1 VHEQTQTDHGH
12 RLGVRQILVA
22 FVHMD
27 IQARLEAADFA
38 AAALAETNAA
48 LGRCKNRRNLFH
60 RAVTIVPA

>member
-1 VHEQTQTDHGH
+1 
-12 RLGVRQILVA
+12 
-22 FVHMD
+22 MD